1 MYNYAVIISKK
12 MQTSFVSTT
21 QVQRSAKTVFSKNDP
36 YQIVLNNNQMVGVI
50 LNKEMATIL
59 LNEGILDE
67 IYEERLLMNEKETQV
82 VLAKA
87 KDMSGDEISLTDFR
101 TKHDV

>member
-1 MYNYAVIISKK
+1 

-21 QVQRSAKTVFSKNDP
+21 QVQRSAKAVFSKNDP